1 MHYRTL
7 SQLLT
12 SKLMVNT
19 WILGLPN
26 STREHLTP
34 LNCIIS
40 KSLVL
45 GFVTVLLEDAI
56 TNGNFYE
63 AK

>member
-1 MHYRTL
+1 
-7 SQLLT
+7 
-12 SKLMVNT
+12 MVNT